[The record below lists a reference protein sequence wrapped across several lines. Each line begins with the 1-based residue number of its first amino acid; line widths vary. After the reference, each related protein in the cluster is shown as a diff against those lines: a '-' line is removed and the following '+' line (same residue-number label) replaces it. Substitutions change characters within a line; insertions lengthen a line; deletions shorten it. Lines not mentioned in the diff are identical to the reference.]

1 MLTLLCEGFWSAV
14 GEFFKNEWLGLLAS
28 AFILVSFLTTNQ
40 TKTRLINM
48 VGCVVFVVYGF
59 LLPAYS
65 TAFMN
70 AALFVVHVVYLTKDY
85 LKAKKEKAE
94 KPTTDTKE
102 STVEPNADEAAES
115 SSKDE

>member
-1 MLTLLCEGFWSAV
+1 MFTLLCEGFWTSV

-40 TKTRLINM
+40 TRTRLINM

-70 AALFVVHVVYLTKDY
+70 AALFVVHIVYLTKDY

-94 KPTTDTKE
+94 QPQ
-102 STVEPNADEAAES
+102 AAENVEQTQAVANEQEHS
-115 SSKDE
+115 ATDKE

>member
-1 MLTLLCEGFWSAV
+1 MLLTLLNDGFWASV
-14 GEFFKNEWLGLLAS
+14 GEFFANEWLGLLAS

-59 LLPAYS
+59 VLPAYS

-70 AALFVVHVVYLTKDY
+70 AALFVVHIVYLTKDY
-85 LKAKKEKAE
+85 LKKKKEKAE
-94 KPTTDTKE
+94 QTQ
-102 STVEPNADEAAES
+102 NQADESADKPSAE
-115 SSKDE
+115 ETAE

>member
-1 MLTLLCEGFWSAV
+1 MFTLLCDGFWASV

-70 AALFVVHVVYLTKDY
+70 AALFVVHIVYLTKDF
-85 LKAKKEKAE
+85 LKKRKEKQEQPQAE
-94 KPTTDTKE
+94 A
-102 STVEPNADEAAES
+102 TVEDGVAPVTAES
-115 SSKDE
+115 ATDDKTE